1 MLEQRNEE
9 GLSYRFSYEAHPDAP
24 TDPTHSLTRVRD
36 SLGREDVYAFKGE
49 GGLKRLVHHQRP
61 DGSTLAYKY
70 NAYGQL
76 TGQTDPLGRT
86 TWMPRDGDG
95 RLLAIRSPIA
105 EAVELKYNP
114 QGLLIERRIGQ
125 QGTRYLYD
133 SHQRLI
139 QLTHP
144 DGSTQQYRYVDLKQA
159 SAESRLTAEYPI
171 QIEDAQG
178 GLKHLSWSATG
189 QLLSHTDCSHRTT
202 RYEYTR
208 EGLLTAILQADDSWV
223 QYRYNPQ
230 HQLERVRYA
239 DGSGEQYAYDA
250 TGRLVCIQVLEQEQE
265 PVHGQ
270 DITLAYDLW
279 GRIIHRNHAGTSLQF
294 AYDPRGLLS
303 ELINENHARSQFE
316 WDAMD
321 RLIKETGVDGRTQHY
336 HYNAMGLLTGQD
348 DGQDGHWCSQAYH
361 YDDKDNLTVRR
372 WGNLDSQSEVAQ
384 PADLPEY
391 LRARPNPAFEQ
402 RFEWDEQRHLSKAQ
416 LYAGHGEQAR
426 LEAECLFEYSPAG
439 LLTTETQRIWD
450 STLQPEPKL
459 LHEYRLEHQHDVLGN
474 RTQSVLPDVGELGIL
489 RYGAGHVQGIALNHH
504 ALLDIHRDALHREV
518 KRQWLSDETDHTR
531 ATLGSKGSTASTH
544 LSALTR
550 TLGLNAESVRT
561 STRPRRARRFAQ
573 PAAPPLPLRC
583 LGPTDG

>member
-1 MLEQRNEE
+1 MENSTYEHC
-9 GLSYRFSYEAHPDAP
+9 YFS
-24 TDPTHSLTRVRD
+24 
-36 SLGREDVYAFKGE
+36 
-49 GGLKRLVHHQRP
+49 GGLP
-61 DGSTLAYKY
+61 
-70 NAYGQL
+70 
-76 TGQTDPLGRT
+76 
-86 TWMPRDGDG
+86 
-95 RLLAIRSPIA
+95 
-105 EAVELKYNP
+105 
-114 QGLLIERRIGQ
+114 
-125 QGTRYLYD
+125 
-133 SHQRLI
+133 
-139 QLTHP
+139 
-144 DGSTQQYRYVDLKQA
+144 
-159 SAESRLTAEYPI
+159 
-171 QIEDAQG
+171 
-178 GLKHLSWSATG
+178 
-189 QLLSHTDCSHRTT
+189 
-202 RYEYTR
+202 
-208 EGLLTAILQADDSWV
+208 
-223 QYRYNPQ
+223 PQ

-239 DGSGEQYAYDA
+239 DGSGEQTTYDA
-250 TGRLVCIQVLEQEQE
+250 TGRLVCIQVLDQEQE

-279 GRIIHRNHAGTSLQF
+279 GRIIHRNHAGTSQQF

-321 RLIKETGVDGRTQHY
+321 RLVKETGVDGRTQHY

-348 DGQDGHWCSQAYH
+348 DGHEEQWSSLV
-361 YDDKDNLTVRR
+361 YDYDEKDNLTVRR
-372 WGNLDSQSEVAQ
+372 WGNPDGQSEVTH

-489 RYGAGHVQGIALNHH
+489 RYGAGHVQGVALNHH

-518 KRQWLSDETDHTR
+518 KRQWLSDETTAPANPITR
-531 ATLGSKGSTASTH
+531 EQHWDPKGRLHQRIYQHLPVHWGSTQNQLESQPPSTH
-544 LSALTR
+544 NQHPEGPDVLLNLQHRHYHYDALGQLTHIQQPR
-550 TLGLNAESVRT
+550 QIQYYGYDKHGRLTAARLGDDDAHLQGWW
-561 STRPRRARRFAQ
+561 FD
-573 PAAPPLPLRC
+573 AAGNPLPPPHAKQPSPADRAETVRQRWHEPGFNVLEFAYASENAQAHYWPDNRVYFSKHERYQYDAQGNRTHSHNSQTGETKHYQYNSLNQLIQVEHHKANQTLERSRYTYDP
-583 LGPTDG
+583 LGRLIKLSI